1 MVPGGPAPGKRC
13 VSRVVI
19 SCSNAAAP
27 SQHLSG
33 ARRMHVELAQT
44 CPSVRA
50 AWCGCHAHR
59 GRPPVL
65 IIKLVL
71 EVTKTVF
78 TLSLKASNPLPH
90 PLASHDSLLTLKMC
104 LLNE

>member
-1 MVPGGPAPGKRC
+1 
-13 VSRVVI
+13 
-19 SCSNAAAP
+19 
-27 SQHLSG
+27 
-33 ARRMHVELAQT
+33 MHVELAQT

-50 AWCGCHAHR
+50 AWCGCHAT
-59 GRPPVL
+59 PWPTTCADNQV
-65 IIKLVL
+65 VL

-78 TLSLKASNPLPH
+78 TLSFKASNPLPH